1 MKKSPARLALKILIA
16 LAVMLIAKCAFIA
29 TYGLASTCQPDANAS
44 STALV
49 ILGNRVYSNG
59 QMSPVL
65 KARVDT
71 ALDAYRKGC
80 ASTIIASGGLGKEGH
95 HEGSVMA
102 AYLIAEGVPAS
113 SVIADD
119 QGINSRATAVN
130 AKRIMAEQ
138 GLNSAIVVTSYYHVF
153 RSELAMRQ
161 VGIEHVDGV
170 GSRYMAFEDILKIPR
185 DLAGVYVYL
194 FKYGS

>member
-1 MKKSPARLALKILIA
+1 MKKSLKRLVFKIL
-16 LAVMLIAKCAFIA
+16 LILVAIFIVKCVFIA
-29 TYGLASTCQPDANAS
+29 IYGLASTCKPDANAS
-44 STALV
+44 SKALV

-65 KARVDT
+65 KARVD
-71 ALDAYRKGC
+71 AGLNAYRKGC
-80 ASTIIASGGLGKEGH
+80 APTIIASGGLGKEGQY
-95 HEGSVMA
+95 EGSVMA
-102 AYLIAEGVPAS
+102 AYLIAHGVPAS

-130 AKRIMAEQ
+130 AKRIMTER
-138 GLNSAIVVTSYYHVF
+138 GLDSGIVVTSYYHVF

-161 VGIEHVDGV
+161 AGIEHVDGV

-194 FKYGS
+194 FRYGF